1 MNMTCTLR
9 LVCRDES
16 VGESTLTSR
25 INKKRQTKKT
35 PKANQIL
42 LQREFCILQPCQNAT
57 RSGQRSTPFDADPP
71 VKKKM
76 QG

>member
-1 MNMTCTLR
+1 MNMTCTPR

-42 LQREFCILQPCQNAT
+42 LQRDSFAYCNRVKMLHAQVTVWRWPACQKGNA
-57 RSGQRSTPFDADPP
+57 RLE
-71 VKKKM
+71 K
-76 QG
+76 